1 MVDTTTLT
9 GVLNAS
15 GASSP
20 SDLAGSTPASYNKS
34 DLESAQAKLKLGF
47 KYYDPSNPN
56 NALTDQERNAI
67 DAKYT
72 FATALIVSDP
82 ALMSLFTDAVKNNWD
97 ANRFELEAEKTD
109 WFKNKTAS
117 QEWYAVISSRGTAAK
132 DLEEIR
138 SQIFETVKA
147 DAVQRLGLDTSNAD
161 TLSKLNE
168 ITDYVLK
175 NEYKNVAGWSTRVP
189 SLVTA
194 AFKNLKATELGGSI
208 SKTITDLSSTYRAL
222 GLRLSDADATSF
234 AQKILM
240 GDTTA
245 DTLTAA
251 ARKNAAQMWT
261 QFSDRIT
268 AGESLQGILYPY
280 TQLIGSMLEVDPE
293 SLDFTVEDPTK
304 SASSQIDPLLQ
315 SALFS
320 SADQKGVM
328 SLTDLRKSI
337 KKDKRWQY
345 TKNAKDE
352 YATLTTE
359 LMRMFGA
366 GV

>member
-1 MVDTTTLT
+1 MATSTTLA
-9 GVLNAS
+9 G
-15 GASSP
+15 
-20 SDLAGSTPASYNKS
+20 GSTPASYNKT
-34 DLESAQAKLKLGF
+34 DFESAQSKLKLG
-47 KYYDPSNPN
+47 
-56 NALTDQERNAI
+56 LTYNDLSEQERNAI

-72 FATALIVSDP
+72 FAAALIVSDP
-82 ALMSLFTDAVKNNWD
+82 ALMKLFTDATLGGWD
-97 ANRFELEAEKTD
+97 ENRFQLEAEKLD

-117 QEWYAVISSRGTAAK
+117 QEWYAIINAKGTAAK

-138 SQIFETVKA
+138 TQIFETVKA
-147 DAVQRLGLDTSNAD
+147 DAVTRLGIDVSNAD
-161 TLSKLNE
+161 GLAKLNE
-168 ITDYVLK
+168 ITDYILK
-175 NEYKNVAGWSTRVP
+175 NEYKNVGGWSSRVP
-189 SLVTA
+189 NLVTA
-194 AFKNLKATELGGSI
+194 AFKDLKASDLGGTI
-208 SKTITDLSSTYRAL
+208 SSTMTSLSSTYRSL
-222 GLRLSDADATSF
+222 GLTLSDADASSF

-240 GDTTA
+240 GDTTVE
-245 DTLTAA
+245 TLSAA

-261 QFSDRIT
+261 QFSDRIN

-280 TQLIGSMLEVDPE
+280 TQMIGSMLEVDPD
-293 SLDFTVEDPTK
+293 SLDFTVEDKTK
-304 SASSQIDPLLQ
+304 PASGQIDPLLQ

-320 SADQKGVM
+320 SADKTGVM

-352 YATLTTE
+352 YAQLTTE